1 MLHSNNDMLLDC
13 VAFPQREMK
22 VLTIVKSSIMPL
34 ARRGGGWMDGGVEWK
49 FMYDVLCHHR
59 VGMVHTTIMSFWMSS
74 RITDRPTAVNSVC
87 CLLGSC

>member
-34 ARRGGGWMDGGVEWK
+34 ARRGGGGVDGQTNRQTNS
-49 FMYDVLCHHR
+49 CH
-59 VGMVHTTIMSFWMSS
+59 
-74 RITDRPTAVNSVC
+74 SV
-87 CLLGSC
+87 GSC